1 MSGSNKSKGL
11 GHYRYDQGLLFRSIE
26 REFRLCY
33 NSIAIINFIGVYNML
48 RIFVTGDN
56 HIGMKYASHEQSALL
71 ASGRIMAFENM
82 VKIAN
87 QEDCALFAITGDLFE
102 NTYSVSKRDIKT
114 LLDTLSCFQGTV
126 VVLPGNHDYYDKDV
140 KVWQYFK
147 DVMESYD
154 NIMLLT
160 EHRPYEI
167 DANGE
172 DVVLYPA
179 LCTSV
184 HSAPG
189 QNNLGWIKETKIEN
203 AGAYHIGIAHGAVEG
218 ETIDNEGQYF
228 LMKRSELESIP
239 VDAWLIGHTHVPFP
253 RNLTQAYTPSERV
266 FNAGTHVQTDVSC
279 NTEGLCFVVEI
290 SEDKSV
296 HAKKVVS
303 GNLRFYRK
311 HITVSAGEMEHTVLC
326 ELKAL
331 ADNSVVDVI
340 LSGAVTMEEYEGRH
354 KIMEDA
360 LSRFVEGT
368 YNDYALSKLISR
380 SLIESEFSE
389 TSFSAGLLNSLLEE
403 PKEAQLVYELLQS
416 LKEGK

>member
-1 MSGSNKSKGL
+1 
-11 GHYRYDQGLLFRSIE
+11 
-26 REFRLCY
+26 
-33 NSIAIINFIGVYNML
+33 ML

-56 HIGMKYASHEQSALL
+56 HIGLKYASHEQAAIL
-71 ASGRIMAFENM
+71 ASSRIAAFEGM
-82 VKIAN
+82 VKTAN
-87 QEDCALFAITGDLFE
+87 QENCALFAIAGDLFE

-114 LLDTLSCFQGTV
+114 LLDALSCFNGTV

-147 DVMESYD
+147 DVMASYD

-160 EHRPYEI
+160 DYRPYEI
-167 DANGE
+167 DVNGE
-172 DVVLYPA
+172 DVILYPA
-179 LCTSV
+179 LCTSL

-189 QNNLGWIKETKIEN
+189 QNNLGWIKEMTIDN
-203 AGAYHIGIAHGAVEG
+203 DSAYHIGIAHGAVEG

-253 RNLTQAYTPSERV
+253 RNLTETYSATERI

-290 SEDKSV
+290 SDSKSV
-296 HAKKVVS
+296 RAKKVSS

-311 HITVSAGEMEHTVLC
+311 HISVTAGEMENIINR
-326 ELKAL
+326 ELADIE
-331 ADNSVVDVI
+331 DNSVVDII
-340 LSGAVTMEEYEGRH
+340 LTGAVTIEEYEQRH
-354 KIMEDA
+354 KVIEGA
-360 LSRFVEGT
+360 LARFIEGT
-368 YNDYALSKLISR
+368 YNDYSLNKLISKA
-380 SLIESEFSE
+380 LIESEFPE

-403 PKEAQLVYELLQS
+403 PKEAQLAYELLKS

>member
-1 MSGSNKSKGL
+1 
-11 GHYRYDQGLLFRSIE
+11 
-26 REFRLCY
+26 
-33 NSIAIINFIGVYNML
+33 ML

-56 HIGMKYASHEQSALL
+56 HIGLKYASHEQAAIL
-71 ASGRIMAFENM
+71 ASSRIAAFEGM
-82 VKIAN
+82 VKTAN
-87 QEDCALFAITGDLFE
+87 QENCALFAIAGDLFE

-114 LLDTLSCFQGTV
+114 LLDALSCFNGTV

-147 DVMESYD
+147 DVMASYD

-160 EHRPYEI
+160 DYRPYEI
-167 DANGE
+167 DVNGE
-172 DVVLYPA
+172 DVILYPA
-179 LCTSV
+179 LCTSL

-189 QNNLGWIKETKIEN
+189 QNNLGWIKEMTIDN
-203 AGAYHIGIAHGAVEG
+203 DSAYHIGIAHGAVEG

-253 RNLTQAYTPSERV
+253 RNLTETYSATERI

-290 SEDKSV
+290 SDSKSV
-296 HAKKVVS
+296 RAKKVSS

-311 HITVSAGEMEHTVLC
+311 HIEVSAGEMENTIAN
-326 ELKAL
+326 ELKDI
-331 ADNSVVDVI
+331 ADNSVVDII
-340 LSGAVTMEEYEGRH
+340 LTGAVTIEEYEDRH
-354 KIMEDA
+354 KIIERA
-360 LSRFVEGT
+360 LARFIEGT
-368 YNDYALSKLISR
+368 YNDYSLNKLISKA
-380 SLIESEFSE
+380 LIESEFPE
-389 TSFSAGLLNSLLEE
+389 TFFSAGLLNSLLEE
-403 PKEAQLVYELLQS
+403 PKEAQLAYELLKT

>member
-1 MSGSNKSKGL
+1 
-11 GHYRYDQGLLFRSIE
+11 
-26 REFRLCY
+26 
-33 NSIAIINFIGVYNML
+33 ML

-56 HIGMKYASHEQSALL
+56 HIGLKYASHEQAAIL
-71 ASGRIMAFENM
+71 ASSRIAAFEGM
-82 VKIAN
+82 VKTAN
-87 QEDCALFAITGDLFE
+87 QENCALFAITGDLFE

-114 LLDTLSCFQGTV
+114 LLDALSCFNGTV

-147 DVMESYD
+147 DIMASYD

-160 EHRPYEI
+160 DYRPYEI
-167 DANGE
+167 DVNGE
-172 DVVLYPA
+172 DVILYPA
-179 LCTSV
+179 LCTSL

-189 QNNLGWIKETKIEN
+189 QNNLGWIKEMTIDN
-203 AGAYHIGIAHGAVEG
+203 DSAYHIGIAHGAVEG

-253 RNLTQAYTPSERV
+253 RNLTETYSATERI

-290 SEDKSV
+290 SDSKSV
-296 HAKKVVS
+296 RAKKVSS

-311 HITVSAGEMEHTVLC
+311 HIEVSAGEMENTIAN
-326 ELKAL
+326 ELKDI
-331 ADNSVVDVI
+331 ADNSVVDII
-340 LSGAVTMEEYEGRH
+340 LTGAVTIEEYEDRH
-354 KIMEDA
+354 KIIERA
-360 LSRFVEGT
+360 LARFIEGT
-368 YNDYALSKLISR
+368 YNDYSLNKLISKA
-380 SLIESEFSE
+380 LIESEFPE
-389 TSFSAGLLNSLLEE
+389 TSFSAGLLNSLLNE
-403 PKEAQLVYELLQS
+403 PKEAQLAYELLKT